1 MFLLAM
7 LLLFSHQ
14 VIFKSS
20 DPLTAARQAFLS
32 FINSWSLLSFMSIEL
47 VMLSNYLILC
57 CSLLLLPSVFPSIR
71 VFSNELALLIRW
83 PEYWSFNFSIS
94 PSDEYSG
101 LISFRIDWF
110 DLFSVQETPKGLL
123 QHHNSK
129 VSIFQHS
136 VFFMVQFSHQ
146 YVTTRKTIALSLWT
160 FVGKVMPLF
169 FWLCCLRE
177 RSLAGYS
184 PWGCRELDITEHT
197 HMRACFVKAFLLRSK
212 PLLILWLQS
221 LSTVILEPK
230 KIKSVTVSIFSPSVC
245 HEVMGWM
252 P

>member
-1 MFLLAM
+1 M

-71 VFSNELALLIRW
+71 VFSNESALLIRW

-110 DLFSVQETPKGLL
+110 DRFSVQETPKGLL
-123 QHHNSK
+123 QHHNPK

-160 FVGKVMPLF
+160 FVGKVMSLF
-169 FWLCCLRE
+169 FCY
-177 RSLAGYS
+177 A
-184 PWGCRELDITEHT
+184 
-197 HMRACFVKAFLLRSK
+197 V
-212 PLLILWLQS
+212 
-221 LSTVILEPK
+221 
-230 KIKSVTVSIFSPSVC
+230 
-245 HEVMGWM
+245 
-252 P
+252 